1 VTRVSVRT
9 GTASD
14 AALGDAA
21 LVTVVLAGRQ
31 EAFSELVRRH
41 QDSLYRYACSM
52 GVPADVAQD
61 LVQDAFVRGYQRL
74 RQCRDPGRFRAWLL
88 GILRNLVLDY
98 GRDLRQQTVSLEQV
112 PEVGLATSTPQ
123 LELRYAL
130 GSALGQLPPLLRE
143 AFLLRHHQG
152 YGYEEV
158 AAMTGSRVSAVK
170 MRVHRAREQL
180 QQLLAGIA
188 M

>member
-1 VTRVSVRT
+1 MGALT
-9 GTASD
+9 GHAGD

-21 LVTVVLAGRQ
+21 LVALVLAGRQ

-41 QDSLYRYACSM
+41 QESLHRYARSM
-52 GVPADVAQD
+52 GVPQDTSQD
-61 LVQDAFVRGYQRL
+61 LVQDAFVRAYQRL
-74 RQCRDPGRFRAWLL
+74 RQCRDAGRFRAWLL

-98 GRDLRQQTVSLEQV
+98 GRDLRQQTVSIEQV
-112 PEVGLATSTPQ
+112 SEAGLASAPPQ
-123 LELRYAL
+123 LELRHAL
-130 GSALGQLPPLLRE
+130 GTALEQLPPLLRE

-152 YGYEEV
+152 YAYEEI
-158 AAMTGSRVSAVK
+158 AAITGSRLSAVK

-180 QQLLAGIA
+180 QRTLAGVV